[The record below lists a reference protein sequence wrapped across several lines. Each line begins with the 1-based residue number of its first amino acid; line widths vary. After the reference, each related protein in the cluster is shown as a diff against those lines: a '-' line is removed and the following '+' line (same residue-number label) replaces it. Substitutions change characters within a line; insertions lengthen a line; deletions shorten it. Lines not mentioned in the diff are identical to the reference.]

1 MSKDQEREAFEHYF
15 SDGGKS
21 PRSVE
26 RGADGKYLLGSAHNA
41 WRVWQA
47 SRAAMAPAGEPVA
60 RSARRVSVDSGAL
73 AMVLNALRR
82 DAAEGKASRQEMV
95 DELEATISPAPDRAE
110 VLRLADEAPKDYIV
124 GHSEM
129 RGGWFVYEQTS
140 YKEYAALCGPF
151 ATKDEADAALVRL
164 LGGE

>member
-60 RSARRVSVDSGAL
+60 RSARRVSVDSGAI

-82 DAAEGKASRQEMV
+82 DATEGKASRQEMV

-110 VLRLADEAPKDYIV
+110 VLRLADEMARKAWASASSFDRR
-124 GHSEM
+124 M
-129 RGGWFVYEQTS
+129 Q
-140 YKEYAALCGPF
+140 
-151 ATKDEADAALVRL
+151 DEARKYEEDEKASRAALVRL
-164 LGGE
+164 LGVE

>member
-1 MSKDQEREAFEHYF
+1 MSAHQEREAFEAHTGY
-15 SDGGKS
+15 DWDD
-21 PRSVE
+21 PYPLAAQARV
-26 RGADGKYLLGSAHNA
+26 LWSAA
-41 WRVWQA
+41 WG
-47 SRAAMAPAGEPVA
+47 AAMAPAGEPVA
-60 RSARRVSVDSGAL
+60 RSARRVSVDSGAI

-164 LGGE
+164 LGVE

>member
-95 DELEATISPAPDRAE
+95 DELEATISPTIDRSE
-110 VLRLADEAPKDYIV
+110 VLRLADEMARKAWASASSFDRR
-124 GHSEM
+124 M
-129 RGGWFVYEQTS
+129 Q
-140 YKEYAALCGPF
+140 
-151 ATKDEADAALVRL
+151 DEARKYEEDEKASRAALVRL
-164 LGGE
+164 LGVE

>member
-60 RSARRVSVDSGAL
+60 RSARRVSVDSGAI

-95 DELEATISPAPDRAE
+95 DELEATISPATDRSE
-110 VLRLADEAPKDYIV
+110 VLRLAREMNRRFTSMNSVPIDKAMVPTSEW
-124 GHSEM
+124 SEM
-129 RGGWFVYEQTS
+129 Y
-140 YKEYAALCGPF
+140 
-151 ATKDEADAALVRL
+151 AALVRL
-164 LGGE
+164 LGVE